1 MGLLMGWVREEFAV
15 MKKKILEKY
24 KQNRILWNA
33 IAIFLVVVLVE
44 LFIYYAVIAPRSVS
58 VVQQTEDEISLYS
71 GILLEKDMRLEQE
84 FFSADPIKG
93 GSILIGTYGLEG
105 QQGLLFVA
113 LKDAQ
118 TGRTFETTTV
128 DLSEVEDNSF
138 VDFEFEN
145 AYKAESGQYKIEI
158 LVSYLP
164 SSSQFWVWFTDNGT
178 SDLFAGNTAL
188 VDGQEQDAALSFYP
202 GIEVTFLTPLYWCIA
217 VALLCFVETLYI
229 FSRKWKIYNL
239 FLFSALILGVLYMV
253 VYPPYG
259 VHDEATHIPATF
271 ARATAWQNG
280 KLDFDPNEEI
290 AIRESEEQV
299 GYTAFKANEGQ
310 YYYFTKTLL
319 EKGNSDYIDITTKS
333 AGFSYEYTP
342 QICGVLI
349 ARELNLGQTQTLYLA
364 QIMALLVYTAIAYWA
379 VRFSPFQEL
388 FALIALFPMTLRSS
402 GSFSYDGFINAIAL
416 LYVAL
421 IFRLIYKVEKVTV
434 KNFTPVLLLAVILAP
449 CKIIYV
455 PLCLLLFLIPKEKLQ
470 KKYLCGAF
478 CATFL
483 LSGVAV
489 FLTNFNQLSQRVAQD
504 GVGTGPWANE
514 AYTVPLLLQQPLEAI
529 RLFVSSSIEN
539 PLTLIFDSITSI
551 QRAGIPWIVSAC
563 FIIIVCINVSQ
574 EQTSKIP
581 AAHKWIFAFIIV
593 AVQSLGYLAAMTWTT
608 VGSYSIMGMQGR
620 YLIPVLPL
628 FFLLLSHTLHFKAE
642 AKNLLFVSG
651 LINSYVI
658 LFIFVKTV
666 F

>member
-1 MGLLMGWVREEFAV
+1 

-44 LFIYYAVIAPRSVS
+44 IFIYYAVIAPRSVS

-105 QQGLLFVA
+105 QQGLLFIA

-118 TGRTFETTTV
+118 TNKTFETTTV
-128 DLSEVEDNSF
+128 DLSETEDNSF
-138 VDFEFEN
+138 VNFEFNN
-145 AYKAESGQYKIEI
+145 AYKAENGQYQIEI
-158 LVSYLP
+158 LASYLP
-164 SSSQFWVWFTDNGT
+164 SESRFWVWFAENNE
-178 SDLFAGNTAL
+178 GNLLAKKAIL
-188 VDGQEQDAALSFYP
+188 VDGQKQDGVLDFYP
-202 GIEVTFLTPLYWCIA
+202 LIEVSFLTPLYWCIA
-217 VALLCFVETLYI
+217 VALLCFIEMLYI
-229 FSRKWKIYNL
+229 FSRKWEVHNL
-239 FLFSALILGVLYMV
+239 FLFSALILGLLYMV

-259 VHDEATHIPATF
+259 AHDEAVHIPATF

-280 KLDFDPNEEI
+280 KWDFDPNEEI
-290 AIRESEEQV
+290 AIRKSETRL
-299 GYTAFKANEGQ
+299 GYIASRADENQ
-310 YYYFTKTLL
+310 YYYFTETLL
-319 EKGNSDYIDITTKS
+319 ERGNSDYIDITTKS

-364 QIMALLVYTAIAYWA
+364 QIVALLVYTAIAYWA

-388 FALIALFPMTLRSS
+388 FALIALFPMTLRYS

-434 KNFTPVLLLAVILAP
+434 KNFIPVLLFAVILAP
-449 CKIIYV
+449 CKVIYV

-470 KKYLCGAF
+470 KKYLWGGF
-478 CATFL
+478 CATFS
-483 LSGVAV
+483 LSSVAV
-489 FLTNFNQLSQRVAQD
+489 FAMNFNQLSQRVVQD
-504 GVGTGPWANE
+504 GVGIGPWANE
-514 AYTVPLLLQQPLEAI
+514 VYTIPLLLQQPLEAI

-539 PLTLIFDSITSI
+539 PVTLIFSSVTSI
-551 QRAGIPWIVSAC
+551 QHAGIPLIVSVF

-574 EQTSKIP
+574 ERMNKIP
-581 AAHKWIFAFIIV
+581 TAHKWMFAFIIV
-593 AVQSLGYLAAMTWTT
+593 AVQSLGYLAAVTWTT

-628 FFLLLSHTLHFKAE
+628 FFLLLSHKLRFKAE